1 MPIQDMMA
9 FKKFIIT
16 TGDHN
21 VSPQVSNRGS
31 NAVDSAHE
39 RHSELSKRAHV
50 PVSQRKYPST
60 YVEQLDKISENY
72 EELAK
77 ASPHS
82 TAAFHQFLRNDLSD
96 EEEDGDD
103 GIDFFEALSEKDEEA
118 QPLLSPQAHQ
128 AQSIRLFGSSP
139 SVDSSSDQTSDESF

>member
-1 MPIQDMMA
+1 MHGRTSEPTVIKQIDLDSYGAGKEAIGVNPVEKLESENSSEMPIQDMMA

-39 RHSELSKRAHV
+39 RNSELSKRAHV

-60 YVEQLDKISENY
+60 YVE
-72 EELAK
+72 
-77 ASPHS
+77 
-82 TAAFHQFLRNDLSD
+82 
-96 EEEDGDD
+96 
-103 GIDFFEALSEKDEEA
+103 
-118 QPLLSPQAHQ
+118 
-128 AQSIRLFGSSP
+128 
-139 SVDSSSDQTSDESF
+139 

>member
-1 MPIQDMMA
+1 MQRGETDPAATLASARLKRRTSTIYSGNSLVHGRTSEPTVIKQIDLDSYGAGKEAIGVNPVEKLESENSSEMPIQDMMA

-60 YVEQLDKISENY
+60 YVE
-72 EELAK
+72 
-77 ASPHS
+77 
-82 TAAFHQFLRNDLSD
+82 
-96 EEEDGDD
+96 
-103 GIDFFEALSEKDEEA
+103 
-118 QPLLSPQAHQ
+118 
-128 AQSIRLFGSSP
+128 
-139 SVDSSSDQTSDESF
+139 